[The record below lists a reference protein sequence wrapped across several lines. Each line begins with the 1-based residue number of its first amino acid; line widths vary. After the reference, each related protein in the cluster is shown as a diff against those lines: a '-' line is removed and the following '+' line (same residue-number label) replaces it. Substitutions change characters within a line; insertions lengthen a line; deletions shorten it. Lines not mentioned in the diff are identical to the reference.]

1 MVNMATSAIVTGYSS
16 GLCAE
21 FAKLLLEQGWSVV
34 GVSRQSERETLHERF
49 GKRLAVVH
57 GSVDKQVVADAAFAA
72 AHDLGDLR
80 LVINCAG
87 VGVFGEIGG
96 YSADEIVATM
106 SGNLLGL
113 ILFSDLAVRHL
124 RDRGGDIVNV
134 MSTAGKKLRTG
145 ESVYVGAKWGAKGYT
160 RTLRDAIKAAK
171 LPIRVFEVYPCG
183 MNTPFWASATRP
195 VTDGLAFPPPDPIAE
210 QVIQEI
216 NARRS
221 VYCQEFTFERS

>member
-1 MVNMATSAIVTGYSS
+1 MATSAIVTGYSS
-16 GLCAE
+16 GLGAE
-21 FAKLLLEQGWSVV
+21 FTRLLLEGGWNVV
-34 GVSRQSERETLHERF
+34 GVSRRSERATLHEKY
-49 GKRLAVVH
+49 GKKLTVVH
-57 GSVDKQVVADAAFAA
+57 GSVDKQSVADSAFAA
-72 AHDLGDLR
+72 AREAGELR

-96 YSADEIVATM
+96 YSADEIAATM

-113 ILFSDLAVRHL
+113 VLFSDLAVRHL
-124 RDRGGDIVNV
+124 RERGGDIVNV

-160 RTLRDAIKAAK
+160 RTLRDAVKAAK

-183 MNTPFWASATRP
+183 MNTPFWATATRP
-195 VTDGLAFPPPDPIAE
+195 VADGLAFPPPAPIAE
-210 QVIQEI
+210 QVLGEI